1 MENVIDVEDDNHGP
15 CKVFVGNIADDV
27 EVDLIK
33 EEFGQFGEI
42 IEISFDIASAYIS
55 YASKTEANNAIDA
68 MDGKEFMGEKIR
80 VEFSSKRPRSPEVR
94 FSGNFDY
101 TDRSRSRSPSP
112 RRRSPSPRRSYDRG
126 SPDAFRSSAQE

>member
-1 MENVIDVEDDNHGP
+1 MAEVEDDSNGP

-55 YASKTEANNAIDA
+55 YASKTEANNAIDT
-68 MDGKEFMGEKIR
+68 MDGREFMGEKIR
-80 VEFSSKRPRSPEVR
+80 VEFSSEARPRSPEVR

-101 TDRSRSRSPSP
+101 QSENRRRSYD
-112 RRRSPSPRRSYDRG
+112 RSPSPRRSYEREN
-126 SPDAFRSSAQE
+126 PNAFRSSTQE

>member
-1 MENVIDVEDDNHGP
+1 MEEVENPNGP
-15 CKVFVGNIADDV
+15 IKVFVGNIADDV

-55 YASKTEANNAIDA
+55 YGSKNEANAAIDN

-80 VEFSSKRPRSPEVR
+80 VELSGEASNRSPEVR

-101 TDRSRSRSPSP
+101 EDSRRSYSRSPSP
-112 RRRSPSPRRSYDRG
+112 ERSRNRG
-126 SPDAFRSSAQE
+126 HRENSETAFRSSAQE